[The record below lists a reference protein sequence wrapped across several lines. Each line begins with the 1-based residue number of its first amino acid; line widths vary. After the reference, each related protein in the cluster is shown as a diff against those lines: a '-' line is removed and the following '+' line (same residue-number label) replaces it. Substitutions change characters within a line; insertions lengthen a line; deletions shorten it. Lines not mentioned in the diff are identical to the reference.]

1 MTETSEATS
10 AKPVEIRAPEGAL
23 LLEIVWDNGTT
34 SLYSHRVLR
43 GFCPCAHCQGHQG
56 PIQWVA
62 TVESLGPKELELSDV
77 REVGAYALGL
87 TFGDGHGSGIY
98 TFRYLEQLGALYG
111 ESVESMRGRSF
122 ER

>member
-1 MTETSEATS
+1 MAT
-10 AKPVEIRAPEGAL
+10 PVEIRAPRGAL
-23 LLEIVWDNGTT
+23 LLEIVWDDGRT

-56 PIQWVA
+56 PIQWVHE
-62 TVESLGPKELELSDV
+62 VESFGSDALALNDV

-98 TFRYLEQLGALYG
+98 TFRYLEELAALDG
-111 ESVESMRGRSF
+111 ESVESLRERTF